1 MEEQKKTKKTNEYE
15 DKNQGQKNKQNSS
28 KKNPSKK
35 VEKNEPKINYK
46 EKTFKLETE
55 LAILKMKNMNL
66 EVENQKSIIDFQSL
80 AKTFQDKAQEQIN
93 SKNRENATKLE
104 EEINIIKKHSNQKLF
119 EHIIEPILNI
129 GVAVEAGKKDDSVKA
144 YVMGFEMLLN
154 QLYDEME
161 SFGLIAIEPK
171 VGDKFDPSLH
181 HAIETVE
188 GNKDG
193 EITIVRKKG
202 FKYNDRI
209 IKPAS
214 VVISK

>member
-1 MEEQKKTKKTNEYE
+1 MEEQKKKTN
-15 DKNQGQKNKQNSS
+15 KNNEQYKKGSKEKGQ
-28 KKNPSKK
+28 KNPSKEGK
-35 VEKNEPKINYK
+35 DKIDYK
-46 EKTFKLETE
+46 KKLIQLETE
-55 LAILKMKNMNL
+55 LSLAKLQNMNL
-66 EVENQKSIIDFQSL
+66 EAENQKSIIDFQTL
-80 AKTFQDKAQEQIN
+80 AKTFQEKAQEQIN
-93 SKNRENATKLE
+93 LKNKENAEKLE
-104 EEINIIKKHSNQKLF
+104 EEINEIKKHSNQKLF